1 MASGID
7 KKRQRQDSD
16 TKQDSPTQNQSLK
29 KYKHIEDIQS
39 DSSYIEFE
47 DKEEEIEG
55 LENVSTFKMAGTS
68 DPDSMTAAV
77 IKALQNPHVIETLI
91 NPIREEIKK
100 GFQEEIKEL
109 KDIINEKNTKIKDL
123 ETRVSDLEKNENE
136 KVCELENKVEQ
147 LEMYG
152 RRNGVRI
159 YGIDEEKGENTDQLV
174 LNLAHSIGADIP
186 KFALGRSHRVGR
198 PNNKG
203 HRAIIAKFISHNYKV
218 ELLKCKKNLR
228 KNSSE
233 DENEDDEVQNVR
245 AQIFINEDL
254 TKLRMDWAKRARK
267 LKADGK
273 ATDTWTRDGTI
284 FIKVSDK
291 QVERVDNEHKL
302 RELEQNLP
310 VLPPKQPSE
319 SADVQ

>member
-39 DSSYIEFE
+39 DIQSDSSYIEFE
-47 DKEEEIEG
+47 DKQEEIER

-123 ETRVSDLEKNENE
+123 ETTVSDLEK
-136 KVCELENKVEQ
+136 
-147 LEMYG
+147 M
-152 RRNGVRI
+152 R
-159 YGIDEEKGENTDQLV
+159 T
-174 LNLAHSIGADIP
+174 
-186 KFALGRSHRVGR
+186 
-198 PNNKG
+198 
-203 HRAIIAKFISHNYKV
+203 
-218 ELLKCKKNLR
+218 KK
-228 KNSSE
+228 
-233 DENEDDEVQNVR
+233 
-245 AQIFINEDL
+245 
-254 TKLRMDWAKRARK
+254 
-267 LKADGK
+267 
-273 ATDTWTRDGTI
+273 
-284 FIKVSDK
+284 
-291 QVERVDNEHKL
+291 
-302 RELEQNLP
+302 
-310 VLPPKQPSE
+310 
-319 SADVQ
+319 

>member
-39 DSSYIEFE
+39 DSSYIEVE

-77 IKALQNPHVIETLI
+77 IKALQNPHAIETLI

-123 ETRVSDLEKNENE
+123 ETRVSENE
-136 KVCELENKVEQ
+136 KVSELENKVEQ

-159 YGIDEEKGENTDQLV
+159 YGIDEEKGETQ
-174 LNLAHSIGADIP
+174 
-186 KFALGRSHRVGR
+186 
-198 PNNKG
+198 
-203 HRAIIAKFISHNYKV
+203 ISWY
-218 ELLKCKKNLR
+218 
-228 KNSSE
+228 
-233 DENEDDEVQNVR
+233 
-245 AQIFINEDL
+245 
-254 TKLRMDWAKRARK
+254 
-267 LKADGK
+267 
-273 ATDTWTRDGTI
+273 
-284 FIKVSDK
+284 
-291 QVERVDNEHKL
+291 
-302 RELEQNLP
+302 
-310 VLPPKQPSE
+310 
-319 SADVQ
+319 